1 MSGDIKRPAQQG
13 SAAGRAKGLSST
25 PNATATG
32 DPVQGLLDRLEGV
45 RPAGKGRWSAKCP
58 GHEDR
63 RNSLSVA
70 RGDDGRCLIHCHAGC
85 GTAAILDACG
95 VSQAELFP
103 ANPNRNPRRR
113 YDRPGV
119 KNPPRRSRPDRA
131 RKPKPK
137 PTHGPA
143 RRCETTPGEM
153 TPEPLIRQLTTRMGQ
168 PSAVWEYLDYQW
180 EVCGYVLRWDRPD
193 GTKDIRP
200 ISRGPDDLWRIKAMP
215 EGRPLYR
222 LPFLRELAHKKTIF
236 ITEGEKAADALLSI
250 GNEATTSSGGAKAAT
265 RTNWTPLAG
274 RSVIIWPDN
283 DPSGFTY
290 ADTVAEILT
299 HLTPPATVRIL
310 PPAAFDM
317 RDKEDAFD
325 YVARRGGAV

>member
-1 MSGDIKRPAQQG
+1 
-13 SAAGRAKGLSST
+13 
-25 PNATATG
+25 
-32 DPVQGLLDRLEGV
+32 
-45 RPAGKGRWSAKCP
+45 
-58 GHEDR
+58 
-63 RNSLSVA
+63 
-70 RGDDGRCLIHCHAGC
+70 
-85 GTAAILDACG
+85 
-95 VSQAELFP
+95 
-103 ANPNRNPRRR
+103 
-113 YDRPGV
+113 
-119 KNPPRRSRPDRA
+119 
-131 RKPKPK
+131 
-137 PTHGPA
+137 
-143 RRCETTPGEM
+143 
-153 TPEPLIRQLTTRMGQ
+153 
-168 PSAVWEYLDYQW
+168 
-180 EVCGYVLRWDRPD
+180 
-193 GTKDIRP
+193 
-200 ISRGPDDLWRIKAMP
+200 MP